1 MTKIA
6 CIYSGSEESRK
17 AFDQIKERYPLVKKE
32 EADVLVALGGDG
44 FLLHTFH
51 AYPDLNKPIFAMNRG
66 TLGFLLNEYSPENL
80 VERVES
86 AISETIYP
94 IKMEAYT
101 IHGEK
106 SEMLAYNEV
115 SVIRHSAQSA
125 NVSIEING
133 DMALEKLSCDGL
145 LVATPAGSTAY
156 NLSAHG
162 PVIPLHS
169 ELLALTPV
177 SAFRPRRWRGALL
190 PNTAEI
196 LIRNLD
202 PKKRPI
208 SAAADSREVNE
219 IEYVKVYQEKKFGKS
234 LLFDK
239 NQSLNERILREQFSF

>member
-6 CIYSGSEESRK
+6 CIHSGSKQSIK
-17 AFDQIKERYPLVKKE
+17 AFEQIKSHYKLVDKDK
-32 EADVLVALGGDG
+32 ADVLVALGGDG

-51 AYPDLNKPIFAMNRG
+51 ALPDLNKPIFAMNRG
-66 TLGFLLNEYSPENL
+66 TLGFLLNEYSEENL
-80 VERVES
+80 VERIEN
-86 AISETIYP
+86 AIPETIYP

-101 IHGEK
+101 IHGEESK
-106 SEMLAYNEV
+106 MLAYNEV

-190 PNTAEI
+190 PNNAEI

-202 PKKRPI
+202 PNKRPI

-219 IEYVKVYQEKKFGKS
+219 IEYVKVYQEKKFGKN

>member
-1 MTKIA
+1 
-6 CIYSGSEESRK
+6 
-17 AFDQIKERYPLVKKE
+17 
-32 EADVLVALGGDG
+32 
-44 FLLHTFH
+44 
-51 AYPDLNKPIFAMNRG
+51 
-66 TLGFLLNEYSPENL
+66 
-80 VERVES
+80 
-86 AISETIYP
+86 
-94 IKMEAYT
+94 MEATT
-101 IHGEK
+101 IHGAT
-106 SEMLAYNEV
+106 SEMMAYNEV

-202 PKKRPI
+202 PIKRPI
-208 SAAADSREVNE
+208 SAAADSREVND
-219 IEYVKVYQEKKFGKS
+219 IENIKVCQDKSHGKN

>member
-1 MTKIA
+1 MTKIS
-6 CIYSGSEESRK
+6 CIYSGSEQSRQ
-17 AFDQIKERYPLVKKE
+17 AFEQIKRRYSLVEKE
-32 EADVLVALGGDG
+32 AADVLVALGGDG

-51 AYPDLNKPIFAMNRG
+51 EFPNLNVPIFAMNRG
-66 TLGFLLNEYSPENL
+66 TLGFLLNEYSDENL
-80 VERVES
+80 IERIDH

-94 IKMEAYT
+94 IKMEATT
-101 IHGEK
+101 IQGVT
-106 SEMLAYNEV
+106 SEMMAYNEV

-202 PKKRPI
+202 PIKRPI

-219 IEYVKVYQEKKFGKS
+219 IEYIMVYQDKSHGKS

>member
-6 CIYSGSEESRK
+6 CIYSGSEPSLT
-17 AFDQIKERYPLVKKE
+17 AFNRIKERYPLVGKE

-51 AYPDLNKPIFAMNRG
+51 EFPDLNKPIFAMNRG
-66 TLGFLLNEYSPENL
+66 TLGFLLNEYSEENL
-80 VERVES
+80 IERIEK

-94 IKMEAYT
+94 IVMEAYT
-101 IHGEK
+101 IYGEK
-106 SEMLAYNEV
+106 TEMMAYNEV

-133 DMALEKLSCDGL
+133 DMALEKLACDGL

-190 PNTAEI
+190 PNSAEI
-196 LIRNLD
+196 VIRNLD

-219 IEYVKVYQEKKFGKS
+219 IEYVKVYQEKNYGKK